1 MLPGFRFL
9 FAAILLS
16 MSILI
21 FGLGAAA
28 LLRAAHEEFASN
40 PTWRAPPETVFAQQS
55 EPNKPVLAMLVV
67 DPPAAEPKKP
77 ETLVTTVPDQPAA
90 IAAAPA
96 EPEQAAAPKA
106 EEATP
111 REVAKSE
118 PTAETPP
125 TSEPAP
131 VEAKPAAEP
140 PAAAT
145 ETKMAAIEE
154 SEPRANETAAAPPE
168 QASAPAVSEADKAA
182 TRIATL
188 GGPLVT
194 VETPQLSKAESAEPD
209 RRAIK
214 KRQRA
219 RRARERRR
227 IAALRAQLARQAA
240 LQPATDP
247 FGLIAST
254 ATTASAATPINPP
267 HIR

>member
-67 DPPAAEPKKP
+67 DPPPAEPKKP
-77 ETLVTTVPDQPAA
+77 EMPVTAVPDQPAA
-90 IAAAPA
+90 IAAAP
-96 EPEQAAAPKA
+96 EPEQAVAPKA

-111 REVAKSE
+111 REIAKSE

-125 TSEPAP
+125 ASEPAA
-131 VEAKPAAEP
+131 VEAKPAAEA

-209 RRAIK
+209 RSAIK

-254 ATTASAATPINPP
+254 ATTTSAATPINPP

>member
-16 MSILI
+16 MSVLI

-67 DPPAAEPKKP
+67 DPPPAEPNKP
-77 ETLVTTVPDQPAA
+77 ETSVSAASDQPAA
-90 IAAAPA
+90 VAAATA
-96 EPEQAAAPKA
+96 EPEQSAAPKA

-111 REVAKSE
+111 REVAQSE

-125 TSEPAP
+125 ASEPAP
-131 VEAKPAAEP
+131 IEAKPAAEP
-140 PAAAT
+140 PAAT
-145 ETKMAAIEE
+145 ESKMAAIEE
-154 SEPRANETAAAPPE
+154 SKPRANETAAAPPD
-168 QASAPAVSEADKAA
+168 QASAPAASEADKAA
-182 TRIATL
+182 TKIATL
-188 GGPLVT
+188 GA
-194 VETPQLSKAESAEPD
+194 VETPPPSKAESAELD
-209 RRAIK
+209 RSAIK

-240 LQPATDP
+240 PQPATDP

-254 ATTASAATPINPP
+254 ASTATPINPP